1 MDLTRM
7 VIQCINSSV
16 KLIVASVM
24 NLCRTRRADYEL
36 NVNFLFMY
44 LEMPGEHRRFSEPQ
58 GKGSRI
64 ASCR

>member
-1 MDLTRM
+1 MDLTRI

-44 LEMPGEHRRFSEPQ
+44 LEMPGEH
-58 GKGSRI
+58 
-64 ASCR
+64 